1 MSVPLITIEPSII
14 ETNPVAVEV
23 LESVVVKGTALSAV
37 AEGAKKLGQKITE
50 ASPEVSDKM
59 RDAALEKTIEKV
71 GETA

>member
-1 MSVPLITIEPSII
+1 M
-14 ETNPVAVEV
+14 
-23 LESVVVKGTALSAV
+23 VVKGTALSAV

-59 RDAALEKTIEKV
+59 KDAALEKTTEKV